1 MRSARVMGE
10 YGWVK
15 MEIIKGGKSMTG
27 QIIQYDRETQQVF
40 VIRENKVRLQQYL
53 SLEDWER
60 MKKKA
65 RLDGA
70 LVKEEPIKVENITN
84 PNYSSITLWKLR
96 HPNGT
101 ETIFRGSWQA
111 LFKKYNGKIEEV

>member
-1 MRSARVMGE
+1 
-10 YGWVK
+10 

-70 LVKEEPIKVENITN
+70 LVEEE
-84 PNYSSITLWKLR
+84 
-96 HPNGT
+96 
-101 ETIFRGSWQA
+101 
-111 LFKKYNGKIEEV
+111 